1 MNKMIKSLDNLK
13 NIIINHK
20 KDNKKIVLTNGCF
33 DILHIGHIR
42 YLYQAA
48 ALGDVLLVGVNSDAS
63 IKTIKNENRPIIEEK
78 ERAEIVAALEMVDYV
93 TIFDETTC
101 SNLLKEIKPDI
112 YVKVGDYTPENLPEW
127 SVTQKY
133 RIKVKFIKLVENK
146 STTKIIKKIREN

>member
-112 YVKVGDYTPENLPEW
+112 YVKGGDYTPENLPEW